1 MKILRDGNCKCCFFV
16 WQWLRWNLG
25 LKTSYQEF
33 YDFYLNQ
40 DTKDKIILDL
50 KECIK
55 TNRETWSDLE
65 RQLGEF
71 TQEINTQQELDLAIL
86 DLVRNLRLYLSEI
99 EQNIVYSKFNR
110 DMLLNDLANPERVMS
125 ARDQR
130 DVNSFKQ
137 KFKGNDKHLIH
148 ILSFNY
154 TKVVENILDGN
165 HSNLEISKS
174 SNRVARLQ
182 GVEHIHGYVNQRL
195 VLGLN
200 DKNQIANPDFRD
212 SQDTMELLVKPAHN
226 EQLGHL
232 RDDFCFDRIS
242 KATMIYIFGS
252 SIGETDKI
260 WWEAVG
266 KRVGQHCCLVIYYR
280 GKNTDENT
288 EILEARRGRD
298 LVTHFLSLTNLDDRQ
313 KEKAREYIYTATT
326 KDLFKLTKST

>member
-1 MKILRDGNCKCCFFV
+1 MGTVNAVFLFGNGFD
-16 WQWLRWNLG
+16 RNLG

-33 YDFYLNQ
+33 YDFYLKQ
-40 DTKDKIILDL
+40 DTKDKIILAL
-50 KECIK
+50 KESIK

-65 RQLGEF
+65 QRLGEF

-99 EQNIVYSKFNR
+99 EQNIDYSKLNR
-110 DMLLNDLANPERVMS
+110 EMLLNDLASPERVMS

-130 DVNSFKQ
+130 DIKIFKQ

-148 ILSFNY
+148 ILTFNY

-165 HSNLEISKS
+165 HTNVEISKS
-174 SNRVARLQ
+174 GNRVVRLQ
-182 GVEHIHGYVNQRL
+182 GIEHIHGYVNQRL

-200 DKNQIANPDFRD
+200 DKDQIANPDFRD

-232 RDDFCFDRIS
+232 KDDFCLARIS
-242 KATMIYIFGS
+242 QATMIYIFGS
-252 SIGETDKI
+252 SIGETDKV

-288 EILEARRGRD
+288 EILEARRGRE
-298 LVTHFLSLTNLDDRQ
+298 LVNQFLSLTGLNEQ
-313 KEKAREYIYTATT
+313 KKENVREYIYTATT
-326 KDLFKLTKST
+326 KDLFELTKST